1 MKYDIV
7 FWGNY
12 MDITRVSKL
21 QKKTELQWGLVPEVH
36 VDQFS
41 KH

>member
-1 MKYDIV
+1 MKYDI

-12 MDITRVSKL
+12 MDIKMVSKL
-21 QKKTELQWGLVPEVH
+21 QKKTELQWGLVLEVH

>member
-1 MKYDIV
+1 MKYAVV

-12 MDITRVSKL
+12 MDIKRVFKL
-21 QKKTELQWGLVPEVH
+21 QKKTELQWGLVPEVP
-36 VDQFS
+36 VDQLS